1 MLKHIKILLEA
12 KNLLGICIL
21 FTILF
26 TIAFLYPFKESSL
39 ELNFIVPLDK
49 LIHVLIYVVLSF
61 LWISYFN
68 IVDVFHYFSIN
79 ILIVL
84 LLCFFYGIIIEVIQ
98 ELFIPFRKADIF
110 DIVSNMI
117 GSFLG
122 GILFW
127 NVKNRIKS

>member
-1 MLKHIKILLEA
+1 MLKLIKRLLEA
-12 KNLLGICIL
+12 KNLLSICIL

-26 TIAFLYPFKESSL
+26 TITFLYPFKESSL
-39 ELNFIVPLDK
+39 VFNFIVPLDK

-68 IVDVFHYFSIN
+68 IVDVFNYFSIN

-110 DIVSNMI
+110 DILSNMI